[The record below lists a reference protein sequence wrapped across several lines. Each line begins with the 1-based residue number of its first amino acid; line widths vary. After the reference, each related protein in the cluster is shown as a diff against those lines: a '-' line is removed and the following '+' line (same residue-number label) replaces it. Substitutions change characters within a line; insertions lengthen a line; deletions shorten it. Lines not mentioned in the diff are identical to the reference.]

1 MKLFVTGANGMLG
14 HDVVKQALKRGYEA
28 VGCGTRPGYDW
39 GDEKPN
45 AGYICLDITDEAAVN
60 KALTEFRPDAVIHC
74 AAWSAVDAAEKPE
87 NRDRVRDVNVN
98 GTEYIA
104 KACGRLG
111 AKLLY
116 LSTDYVFPGT
126 GDEPNPED
134 SNDFG
139 PLNVYGET
147 KLEGERKA
155 SEYAD
160 KHFIVRISWAFGLN
174 GDNFVKI
181 MLRAGEKYDTVRVV
195 TDQIGTP
202 TYTID
207 AARLL
212 LDMAETEK
220 YGVYHLTN
228 EGGYVSKYDYCKEM
242 YRLCGLKTNVIP
254 VTTEEYGGA
263 GAKRPLNG
271 RLQRNNIKKFGFIPL
286 PDWKDALNRY
296 INEELKYGTDKCD

>member
-1 MKLFVTGANGMLG
+1 MLG
-14 HDVVKQALKRGYEA
+14 HDVVKQALKRGYET
-28 VGCGTRPGYDW
+28 VGCGTKPGYDCV
-39 GDEKPN
+39 DEKPD

-87 NRDRVRDVNVN
+87 NRDRVYDVNVK

-111 AKLLY
+111 AKLIY

-126 GDEPNPED
+126 GDEPNHED
-134 SNDFG
+134 SKDFG

-155 SEYAD
+155 LEYAD

-254 VTTEEYGGA
+254 VTTEEYGGT

-286 PDWKDALNRY
+286 PDWKDALSRY